1 MNFFYLDLIYMFCE
15 KSNDLVKD
23 DFQKVIQNLF
33 SDPSK
38 EEDENKKP
46 NILFSFYMTHFDSTD
61 LIQNLNIINN
71 PLNFYVT
78 SGFKVELDFDFHV
91 EQVKDYLILILAK

>member
-1 MNFFYLDLIYMFCE
+1 
-15 KSNDLVKD
+15 
-23 DFQKVIQNLF
+23 
-33 SDPSK
+33 
-38 EEDENKKP
+38 
-46 NILFSFYMTHFDSTD
+46 MTHFDSTD

-91 EQVKDYLILILAK
+91 EQVKYYLILILAK